1 MLGLAMRVSE
11 LLRDRGVVVG
21 IATTPQRQYGDD
33 RLVSLLGCC
42 GLIDCGLV
50 ISEDGI

>member
-1 MLGLAMRVSE
+1 MVGLAMRVSE
-11 LLRDRGVVVG
+11 LLGNRGVVVS
-21 IATTPQRQYGDD
+21 IATTPRRQYGDD

-42 GLIDCGLV
+42 GLTDGGLV